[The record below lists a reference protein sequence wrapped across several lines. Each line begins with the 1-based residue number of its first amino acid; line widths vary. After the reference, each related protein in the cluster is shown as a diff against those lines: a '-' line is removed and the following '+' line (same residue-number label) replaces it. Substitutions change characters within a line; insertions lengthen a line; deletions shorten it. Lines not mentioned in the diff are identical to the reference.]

1 MASHLDPGRAVG
13 FDGDSAVMVTLGH
26 CIDPKINDACVR
38 LGNRVRAAN
47 LAGVRDVVEGY
58 TTVTVH
64 FDLRNVSREFV
75 HQEVVRLLGE
85 LGGETVEPQTNSIR
99 EVTLPVCYDNEFALD
114 LADVAAFGR
123 CTQEEVIRI
132 HANLTY
138 RVYMLGF
145 QPGFAYLGSVNA
157 EIASPRRE
165 TPRINVPAG
174 SVGIAGRQTGVYPC
188 DSPGGW
194 QIIGRCPSALVDWNS
209 ETPFVLRPGDR
220 VKFKPI
226 DRTTYD
232 VVLAESR

>member
-1 MASHLDPGRAVG
+1 MASHMDPGRDVV

-145 QPGFAYLGSVNA
+145 QPGFAYLGRSTRRLRVQDGRHPA
-157 EIASPRRE
+157 LTCRRDPSESQGGRRGYTRVIHRVVGKSLDAVRARWLIGTRKPRL
-165 TPRINVPAG
+165 
-174 SVGIAGRQTGVYPC
+174 YC
-188 DSPGGW
+188 D
-194 QIIGRCPSALVDWNS
+194 QAI
-209 ETPFVLRPGDR
+209 E
-220 VKFKPI
+220 
-226 DRTTYD
+226 
-232 VVLAESR
+232 

>member
-1 MASHLDPGRAVG
+1 MLKHINQISEQAFILDFGSEINMEINNFVLSFTDYIYSQIEKSNFLEIKNCVPSYNKILIQ
-13 FDGDSAVMVTLGH
+13 FDPLSDSKS
-26 CIDPKINDACVR
+26 KILDFI
-38 LGNRVRAAN
+38 
-47 LAGVRDVVEGY
+47 Y
-58 TTVTVH
+58 
-64 FDLRNVSREFV
+64 
-75 HQEVVRLLGE
+75 
-85 LGGETVEPQTNSIR
+85 SINQKDIPSIINKKTI
-99 EVTLPVCYDNEFALD
+99 EIPICYDNEFALD

-165 TPRINVPAG
+165 TPRIKVPAG

-194 QIIGRCPSALVDWNS
+194 QIIGRCPIALVDWNS
-209 ETPFVLRPGDR
+209 ETPFILRPGDR

-232 VVLAESR
+232 VLLAESR

>member
-1 MASHLDPGRAVG
+1 MPSHMDQIRDVV

-26 CIDPKINDACVR
+26 CIDPNVNDACVR
-38 LGNRVRAAN
+38 LANRLRAAN

-64 FDLRNVSREFV
+64 FDLRSVNREFV
-75 HQEVVRLLGE
+75 RQEIIRLAGE
-85 LGGETVEPQTNSIR
+85 LAGDTVESQTIPAR
-99 EVTLPVCYDNEFALD
+99 EVSLPVCYENEFAPD
-114 LADVAAFGR
+114 LKDVAEFGR
-123 CTQEEVIRI
+123 CTQGEVVRM
-132 HANLTY
+132 HTSQTY

-157 EIASPRRE
+157 EIASPRRK

-194 QIIGRCPSALVDWNS
+194 QIIGRCPIALVDWNS
-209 ETPFVLRPGDR
+209 ENPFVLRSGDR
-220 VKFKPI
+220 VRFKPV
-226 DRTTYD
+226 DRITYD
-232 VVLAESR
+232 ALLTESP

>member
-1 MASHLDPGRAVG
+1 M
-13 FDGDSAVMVTLGH
+13 
-26 CIDPKINDACVR
+26 
-38 LGNRVRAAN
+38 
-47 LAGVRDVVEGY
+47 Y

-64 FDLRNVSREFV
+64 FDLRIVSREFV

-232 VVLAESR
+232 VLLAESR